1 MNGVVGKTTNRDVFS
16 ASPLDPANG
25 ASLGQL
31 LHPSQHFLFGC
42 FTSPMQSFSASY
54 NSALDDLW
62 VGGSKKDGPPNYA
75 ILSVDHCAPP
85 IGKSANSLGRLAS

>member
-1 MNGVVGKTTNRDVFS
+1 MIGVVGKTTNRDVFS
-16 ASPLDPANG
+16 ASPLAPASG

-54 NSALDDLW
+54 NSTLNDLW
-62 VGGSKKDGPPNYA
+62 VDGSKKDSPPNYA
-75 ILSVDHCAPP
+75 ILPDVVFA
-85 IGKSANSLGRLAS
+85 GRGGGDVGRHIELR